1 MNIDTIKIDLM
12 QRLLTIESEDVLL
25 EIEKILDRDL
35 EMNPELQHALTEGL
49 ANIEKGETQPHAEI
63 RKLYERWL

>member
-12 QRLLTIESEDVLL
+12 QKLLTIESEDVLL

-35 EMNPELQHALTEGL
+35 EMNPELKHALTEGL